1 MTGEKRKTMQI
12 PSKSS
17 DPFLKAM
24 TEKSET
30 IRSAFLKKISD
41 STNSIPIKV
50 MLGDSTVVD
59 QTTFDPAFVSQ
70 FYQEILKKTSGW
82 KTQGISVVNDKDLRR
97 VFIKSEIQE
106 GNYLLSCHMSLQYHA
121 LLYYKPNNRVVE
133 IQKELSEIIDKTK
146 NLETH
151 ISEEGNKII
160 QEKLKEIGQENADQ
174 QKLFEI
180 FFQNDELANTLVDKI
195 HSSTDEN
202 FQKLSKRKSDLFKEL
217 DNMLIEIYHTS
228 PVMID
233 EMRMIAAE
241 EGCLCHF
248 DLEYIKKDTKEG
260 NFDSTKISSMVKEN
274 LLKRMDNILCVIC

>member
-1 MTGEKRKTMQI
+1 MQI

-17 DPFLKAM
+17 DQFIKTM
-24 TEKSET
+24 TEKSEK
-30 IRSAFLKKISD
+30 IRSMFVEKI
-41 STNSIPIKV
+41 TNSTKSLPIKV

-59 QTTFDPAFVSQ
+59 QTTFDPGLVRQ
-70 FYQEILKKTSGW
+70 FYQGILKKIPDW
-82 KTQGISVVNDKDLRR
+82 KAQEISFVNDKDLRR
-97 VFIKSEIQE
+97 LFIKFEIQE

-146 NLETH
+146 NVETQV
-151 ISEEGNKII
+151 SEQGDKII
-160 QEKLKEIGQENADQ
+160 QEKLKELGHENVDQ

-180 FFQNDELANTLVDKI
+180 FFQNDELANTLIDNI
-195 HSSTDEN
+195 YSSADED
-202 FQKLSKRKSDLFKEL
+202 FQKLSKRKLELFKEL
-217 DNMLIEIYHTS
+217 DSMLIEIYHIS

-248 DLEYIKKDTKEG
+248 DLEHVKKDIKEG
-260 NFDSTKISSMVKEN
+260 NFDTAKIASKVKDN
-274 LLKRMDNILCVIC
+274 LLKRMDEVLVAI